1 MEFSEPQV
9 ILFVGDCER
18 ASRFYTALGF
28 RETFRSSPT
37 EPVKVEMT
45 LGGFVLGLA
54 LPGPAAESH
63 GLTPVTEGD
72 RACITLWTDDVEAA
86 FAHAVASGGTSRRA
100 RHTFRETLLVAFVT
114 DPDGHPVQLVQRM
127 AEAEGAG
134 ERH

>member
-18 ASRFYTALGF
+18 AARFYAGLGF

-37 EPVKVEMT
+37 DPVKVEMT
-45 LGGFVLGLA
+45 LGGFMLGLA
-54 LPGPAAESH
+54 LPGPAAQSH

-72 RACITLWTDDVEAA
+72 RACVTLWTDDVDAA
-86 FAHAVASGGTSRRA
+86 FAHAVALGGIPRRTPHA
-100 RHTFRETLLVAFVT
+100 FRETLRVAFVN

-127 AEAEGAG
+127 AEGAG